1 MTQVVFVKPADGGRV
16 RMPDRNS
23 NVMPAEGM
31 LVPRNVYYERMIIT
45 GELIV
50 DESMTSQFELD
61 ERARKSGEP
70 AAASGQQPPAP
81 RKR

>member
-1 MTQVVFVKPADGGRV
+1 MTKVVFVKPADGARI

-31 LVPRNVYYERMIIT
+31 LVPRNVYYERMIVT

-50 DESMTSQFELD
+50 DDDQTSQFELD
-61 ERARKSGEP
+61 ERARKEKSGEP
-70 AAASGQQPPAP
+70 ASPPPAP
-81 RKR
+81 RKK